1 MIVYFGLDG
10 RLKETV
16 SSYTLRDSGGNEHVS
31 FGRRKGSAG
40 ANEILA
46 IFEGGAPTKGA
57 LAITYRLPSGEFY
70 EPADLVVDNAFTG
83 YIEFDRTKDLKYLEY
98 EKKYEVV
105 EFDFPKGLFPNGGDG
120 LYLATIRNIQGETL
134 IRAYGLITFS
144 VEDSA
149 VKRDS
154 YITESQYDYL
164 VSLIESS
171 PLYVRK
177 AGDTM
182 TGPLNVPAGTTEMG
196 GATEKEITNKQYV
209 DEGLDRKFDKTGGT
223 IGGLVSVNGNM
234 TVSGDV
240 TSSGGSFASPQIV
253 WNSPDKIPNAKDV
266 TEYFVNKKRN
276 NFSAAKETVETL
288 VDFQTAPKSQ
298 QEPVAADDLA
308 TKGYV
313 DGSIA
318 SGGGYNVENGSGDGS
333 IQQKGSQAVGSHSAA
348 FGLGAYAGSEGEVA
362 VGRYNEKGD
371 AAFAVGAGSSDS
383 DRKNAI
389 HVARTG
395 AVTVGR
401 TDKGAGVNFF
411 ADNFFFEAS
420 GQAVFNVKQAT
431 FAGNVTAYSI
441 TATTFKS
448 VTAENLS
455 TKQYTIGLAKG
466 NAEAIQSY
474 IGLYA
479 EKYDGENYGALVW
492 DSTGTAYVGDASV
505 DENGV
510 VSDPNNQLQPILTR
524 TASAEMDATPFGVI
538 AWNPFIKAAYNTG
551 ILSQTLAST
560 QKANLWSGRQ
570 SFNDGFGLPTVGE
583 DNKEILWF
591 SKDLNNKLLMKA
603 NGQSVQFQD
612 AKGGVVAY
620 LSDLDD
626 KASKTEFENLVKV
639 TATDVGKDANGFA
652 VLCHDG
658 VEITGQRK
666 SVRLADVREN
676 GAVIGRDQTTSAP
689 QTNELITKA
698 YADKEYKFKY
708 YEDELSFWNDWNSK
722 EHTVGEEVAVAW
734 KGTSFQDLR
743 FAIGTISRISD
754 NKTKVYLIGY
764 GERGISTSSITYDHY
779 AYARPTLTFSYK
791 TISPKEV
798 SISGTVLMDSSSN
811 QYYGIFSPIAPSLVN
826 FGGVASGFRRV
837 DDSTNRYCVG
847 TFKAGAMYQG
857 NAQALTLIFDYDNKE
872 VYYPTGGEVYYDAS
886 GWQNAI
892 KGSDLKK
899 AIDSIAEA
907 GTSVTIRRW

>member
-16 SSYTLRDSGGNEHVS
+16 SSYTLRDSGGNEHAS

-70 EPADLVVDNAFTG
+70 EPADLVVDNAYTG
-83 YIEFDRTKDLKYLEY
+83 YIEFDRTQDLKYLEY

-105 EFDFPKGLFPNGGDG
+105 EFDFPKGLFPMGGDG
-120 LYLATIRNIQGETL
+120 LYLATIRNINGETL

-154 YITESQYDYL
+154 SITESQYDYL

-177 AGDTM
+177 AGDAM
-182 TGPLNVPAGTTEMG
+182 TGPLNVPSGTTEMG
-196 GATEKEITNKQYV
+196 GSTEKEIANKAYV
-209 DEGLDRKFDKTGGT
+209 DAGLDGKFDKTGGT
-223 IGGLVSVNGNM
+223 IGGLVSVEGSI
-234 TVSGDV
+234 TASGDV
-240 TSSGGSFASPQIV
+240 TSSGGSFSSPQIA

-276 NFSAAKETVETL
+276 SFSAAKETVETL

-298 QEPVAADDLA
+298 QEPIVSDDLA

-313 DGSIA
+313 DKAIGSA
-318 SGGGYNVENGSGDGS
+318 GGYNVENGSGDGS
-333 IQQKGSQAVGSHSAA
+333 IQQSGSQAVGSHSAA
-348 FGLGAYAGSEGEVA
+348 IGLGAYAGSEGEVA

-371 AAFAVGAGSSDS
+371 AVFAVGAGSSDT

-395 AVTVGR
+395 AVTIGR
-401 TDKGAGVNFF
+401 TDKGAGVSAF

-431 FAGNVTAYSI
+431 FAGNITASSVTA
-441 TATTFKS
+441 TAFKS

-466 NAEAIQSY
+466 NTEAIQSY

-510 VSDPNNQLQPILTR
+510 VSDPSKQLQPILTR
-524 TASAEMDATPFGVI
+524 EKSDSMDSTPFGVI
-538 AWNPFIKAAYNTG
+538 AWNPFTKTAYNSGVMAQNIPSKTG
-551 ILSQTLAST
+551 G
-560 QKANLWSGRQ
+560 NLWSGRQ
-570 SFNDGFGLPTVGE
+570 SFGEGGFGLNPVGE

-591 SKDLNNKLLMKA
+591 SKDMNNKLLMKA

-620 LSDLDD
+620 LSDLD
-626 KASKTEFENLVKV
+626 
-639 TATDVGKDANGFA
+639 GF
-652 VLCHDG
+652 
-658 VEITGQRK
+658 
-666 SVRLADVREN
+666 
-676 GAVIGRDQTTSAP
+676 
-689 QTNELITKA
+689 ITKA
-698 YADKEYKFKY
+698 YADK
-708 YEDELSFWNDWNSK
+708 S
-722 EHTVGEEVAVAW
+722 
-734 KGTSFQDLR
+734 
-743 FAIGTISRISD
+743 
-754 NKTKVYLIGY
+754 Y
-764 GERGISTSSITYDHY
+764 GRLDSANEW
-779 AYARPTLTFSYK
+779 
-791 TISPKEV
+791 
-798 SISGTVLMDSSSN
+798 SSSN
-811 QYYGIFSPIAPSLVN
+811 HFDGLTTLDNVVVVGGISSDYGEFIALANDFSNELGQNFKRVTGFVSPYQITDITAYEAFGFVN
-826 FGGVASGFRRV
+826 ENGLTDLTKASVLTYVSATGKPRWIDLSTGVPTAYDYQLPKKSG
-837 DDSTNRYCVG
+837 TI
-847 TFKAGAMYQG
+847 
-857 NAQALTLIFDYDNKE
+857 ALT
-872 VYYPTGGEVYYDAS
+872 
-886 GWQNAI
+886 
-892 KGSDLKK
+892 SDL
-899 AIDSIAEA
+899 SEA

>member
-70 EPADLVVDNAFTG
+70 EPADLVVDNAYTG
-83 YIEFDRTKDLKYLEY
+83 YIEFDRTQDLKHLEY

-105 EFDFPKGLFPNGGDG
+105 EFDFPNGLFPKGGDG
-120 LYLATIRNIQGETL
+120 LYLATVRNIQGETL

-149 VKRDS
+149 VQRDS
-154 YITESQYDYL
+154 SITESQYDYL

-196 GATEKEITNKQYV
+196 GATEKEIVNKKYV
-209 DEGLDRKFDKTGGT
+209 DEGLDRKFDKMGGT
-223 IGGLVSVNGNM
+223 IGGLVSVQGDV
-234 TVSGDV
+234 TASGDV
-240 TSSGGSFASPQIV
+240 KSTGGSFSSPQIA

-298 QEPVAADDLA
+298 QEPTAGDDLA

-313 DGSIA
+313 DKVAA
-318 SGGGYNVENGSGDGS
+318 SAGGYNLENGTGEDS

-348 FGLGAYAGSEGEVA
+348 LGLGAYAGSEGEVA

-371 AAFAVGAGSSDS
+371 AAYVVGAGTSDS

-401 TDKGAGVNFF
+401 TDKGAGVNLF

-431 FAGNVTAYSI
+431 FAGNISASSI

-466 NAEAIQSY
+466 NTEAIQSY

-510 VSDPNNQLQPILTR
+510 VTDPNKQLQPILTR
-524 TASAEMDATPFGVI
+524 DSDASMSSSAFGLIYWNAIMKRAENSGIQISSVPDKLGEN
-538 AWNPFIKAAYNTG
+538 WWTG
-551 ILSQTLAST
+551 WQTF
-560 QKANLWSGRQ
+560 SG
-570 SFNDGFGLPTVGE
+570 GFGLGPKSDESPV
-583 DNKEILWF
+583 LWF
-591 SKDLNNKLLMKA
+591 NKDANGKALVKA
-603 NGQSVQFQD
+603 NGQTVQFQD

-626 KASKTEFENLVKV
+626 KASKSEFENLVKV

-658 VEITGQRK
+658 VEITGQKK
-666 SVRLADVREN
+666 SVKLADVREN
-676 GAVIGRDQTTSAP
+676 GAIIGRDQATSAP

-698 YADKEYKFKY
+698 YGDKEYKTVATI
-708 YEDELSFWNDWNSK
+708 ELTDAQ
-722 EHTVGEEVAVAW
+722 VASVQQGKIAFTQEQFDTIKADGVTSAILMY
-734 KGTSFQDLR
+734 KGTLLYRLFVSKTTFNNKLWYTI
-743 FAIGTISRISD
+743 FAIGTQAGDSS
-754 NKTKVYLIGY
+754 Y
-764 GERGISTSSITYDHY
+764 SSIMLFGNDDLTKETEAFVSPLCSRYVTHLNVEDGQ
-779 AYARPTLTFSYK
+779 LTFTDNGDLGTSLFFDNINGKSVMNDNSYYQK
-791 TISPKEV
+791 SYYAPETINSTDTPKYLK
-798 SISGTVLMDSSSN
+798 S
-811 QYYGIFSPIAPSLVN
+811 
-826 FGGVASGFRRV
+826 ASGAMEWV
-837 DDSTNRYCVG
+837 ELSTPTI
-847 TFKAGAMYQG
+847 TFE
-857 NAQALTLIFDYDNKE
+857 D
-872 VYYPTGGEVYYDAS
+872 
-886 GWQNAI
+886 
-892 KGSDLKK
+892 
-899 AIDSIAEA
+899 
-907 GTSVTIRRW
+907 

>member
-10 RLKETV
+10 RLRETV
-16 SSYTLRDSGGNEHVS
+16 SSYTLRDSVGNEHVS

-70 EPADLVVDNAFTG
+70 EPADLVVDNAYTG
-83 YIEFDRTKDLKYLEY
+83 YIEFDRTQDLKYLEY

-105 EFDFPKGLFPNGGDG
+105 EFDFPKGLFPMGGDG
-120 LYLATIRNIQGETL
+120 LYLATIRNIEVGSV

-154 YITESQYDYL
+154 SITESQYDYL

-177 AGDTM
+177 AGDAM
-182 TGPLNVPAGTTEMG
+182 TGPLGIPAGTTEMG
-196 GATEKEITNKQYV
+196 GSTEKEIANKQYV
-209 DEGLDRKFDKTGGT
+209 DAGLDRKFDKTGGT
-223 IGGLVSVNGNM
+223 IGGLVSVQGNLSA
-234 TVSGDV
+234 SGDV
-240 TSSGGSFASPQIV
+240 NAGGSFSSPQIA
-253 WNSPDKIPNAKDV
+253 WNIPEKIPNAKDV
-266 TEYFVNKKRN
+266 TEYFINKKRN

-298 QEPVAADDLA
+298 QEPTVDDDLA

-313 DGSIA
+313 DKAIGSA
-318 SGGGYNVENGSGDGS
+318 GGYNLENGDGENS
-333 IQQKGSQAVGSHSAA
+333 IQQNGSQAVGSHSAA
-348 FGLGAYAGSEGEVA
+348 LGLGAYAGSEGEVA

-371 AAFAVGAGSSDS
+371 AAFAVGAGSSDA

-395 AVTVGR
+395 AVTIGR

-411 ADNFFFEAS
+411 ADSFFFEAS

-431 FAGNVTAYSI
+431 FAGNITASSI

-510 VSDPNNQLQPILTR
+510 VSDPNKQLQPILTR
-524 TASAEMDATPFGVI
+524 EKSDSMDATPFGLI
-538 AWNPFIKAAYNTG
+538 AWNPFTKTAYNSG
-551 ILSQTLAST
+551 KMAQTIPST
-560 QKANLWSGRQ
+560 QGGNSWSGRQ
-570 SFNDGFGLPTVGE
+570 SFGEGGFGLNPVGE

-591 SKDLNNKLLMKA
+591 SKDMNNKLLMKA

-612 AKGGVVAY
+612 AKGGIVAY
-620 LSDLDD
+620 LSDLD
-626 KASKTEFENLVKV
+626 
-639 TATDVGKDANGFA
+639 GF
-652 VLCHDG
+652 
-658 VEITGQRK
+658 
-666 SVRLADVREN
+666 
-676 GAVIGRDQTTSAP
+676 
-689 QTNELITKA
+689 ITKA
-698 YADKEYKFKY
+698 YADREYGRLDEANTWTRANAFDFETTFNDEVLTKSGISNLNRTDFIYTGEDTSQFGFNFKRVTGFVSTY
-708 YEDELSFWNDWNSK
+708 SIGPIDDPQSTPAFEGVIVASTEASLDSVPVLTHFSATGKVRWFDYINSAQYDYQLPNK
-722 EHTVGEEVAVAW
+722 
-734 KGTSFQDLR
+734 S
-743 FAIGTISRISD
+743 GTI
-754 NKTKVYLIGY
+754 
-764 GERGISTSSITYDHY
+764 
-779 AYARPTLTFSYK
+779 
-791 TISPKEV
+791 
-798 SISGTVLMDSSSN
+798 
-811 QYYGIFSPIAPSLVN
+811 
-826 FGGVASGFRRV
+826 
-837 DDSTNRYCVG
+837 
-847 TFKAGAMYQG
+847 
-857 NAQALTLIFDYDNKE
+857 ALT
-872 VYYPTGGEVYYDAS
+872 
-886 GWQNAI
+886 
-892 KGSDLKK
+892 SDL
-899 AIDSIAEA
+899 SEA

>member
-10 RLKETV
+10 RLRETV

-70 EPADLVVDNAFTG
+70 EPADLVVDNAYTG
-83 YIEFDRTKDLKYLEY
+83 YIELDRTQDIKYLEY

-105 EFDFPKGLFPNGGDG
+105 EFDFPKGLFPRGGDG
-120 LYLATIRNIQGETL
+120 LYLATIRNIEGDSV

-154 YITESQYDYL
+154 SITESQYDYL

-196 GATEKEITNKQYV
+196 GSTEKEITNKAYV
-209 DEGLDRKFDKTGGT
+209 DAGLDRKFDKAGGT
-223 IGGLVSVNGNM
+223 IGGLVSVQGNV

-240 TSSGGSFASPQIV
+240 TSSGGSFSSPQIA
-253 WNSPDKIPNAKDV
+253 WNSPNKIPNAKDA
-266 TEYFVNKKRN
+266 TEYFINKKRN

-298 QEPVAADDLA
+298 QEPTVSDDLA

-313 DGSIA
+313 DKFIGSA
-318 SGGGYNVENGSGDGS
+318 GGYNLENGSGEDS

-348 FGLGAYAGSEGEVA
+348 LGLGAYAGGDGEVA
-362 VGRYNEKGD
+362 VGRYNEKGE
-371 AAFAVGAGSSDS
+371 AAFAVGAGSSDA

-395 AVTVGR
+395 AVTIGR
-401 TDKGAGVNFF
+401 TDKGAGVSAF
-411 ADNFFFEAS
+411 ANNFFFEAS

-431 FAGNVTAYSI
+431 FAGNITASSV

-466 NAEAIQSY
+466 NTEAIQSY

-510 VSDPNNQLQPILTR
+510 VSDPNKQLQPILTR
-524 TASAEMDATPFGVI
+524 EKSDSMDSTPFGLI
-538 AWNPFIKAAYNTG
+538 AWNPFTKTAYNSGKMAQTIPSTTG
-551 ILSQTLAST
+551 G
-560 QKANLWSGRQ
+560 NLWSGRQ
-570 SFNDGFGLPTVGE
+570 SFGEGGFGLTPVGE

-612 AKGGVVAY
+612 AKGGIVAY
-620 LSDLDD
+620 LSDLD
-626 KASKTEFENLVKV
+626 
-639 TATDVGKDANGFA
+639 GF
-652 VLCHDG
+652 
-658 VEITGQRK
+658 
-666 SVRLADVREN
+666 
-676 GAVIGRDQTTSAP
+676 
-689 QTNELITKA
+689 ITKA
-698 YADKEYKFKY
+698 YADKS
-708 YEDELSFWNDWNSK
+708 YEGK
-722 EHTVGEEVAVAW
+722 IEVINATTSNGDGPIVA
-734 KGTSFQDLR
+734 
-743 FAIGTISRISD
+743 
-754 NKTKVYLIGY
+754 
-764 GERGISTSSITYDHY
+764 
-779 AYARPTLTFSYK
+779 TLEK
-791 TISPKEV
+791 KP
-798 SISGTVLMDSSSN
+798 SGTNYILKTNGSVPVSVLMTRFSSDS
-811 QYYGIFSPIAPSLVN
+811 
-826 FGGVASGFRRV
+826 
-837 DDSTNRYCVG
+837 
-847 TFKAGAMYQG
+847 
-857 NAQALTLIFDYDNKE
+857 
-872 VYYPTGGEVYYDAS
+872 
-886 GWQNAI
+886 
-892 KGSDLKK
+892 GSDDMYLGSVSDG
-899 AIDSIAEA
+899 DSVFTFHTQ
-907 GTSVTIRRW
+907 GTTGFGFIGNVAFAYNAVTKPNGKFLSVVDGTPTWSDIPESGSSVTIRRW

>member
-16 SSYTLRDSGGNEHVS
+16 SSYTLRDSGGNEHTS

-46 IFEGGAPTKGA
+46 IFDGGAPTKGA

-70 EPADLVVDNAFTG
+70 EPADLVPSNAYTG
-83 YIEFDRTKDLKYLEY
+83 YIEFDRTQDLKYLEY

-105 EFDFPKGLFPNGGDG
+105 EFDFPGGLFPMGGDG

-154 YITESQYDYL
+154 TITESQYDYL

-182 TGPLNVPAGTTEMG
+182 TGPLGIPAGTTEMG
-196 GATEKEITNKQYV
+196 GSTEKEITNKAYV
-209 DEGLDRKFDKTGGT
+209 DAGLDRKFDKTGGN
-223 IGGLVSVNGNM
+223 IDGLVSVHGNI
-234 TVSGDV
+234 TSSGDV
-240 TSSGGSFASPQIV
+240 NAGGSFSSPQIV
-253 WNSPDKIPNAKDV
+253 WNSPDKIPNAKDA
-266 TEYFVNKKRN
+266 TEYFINKKRN
-276 NFSAAKETVETL
+276 SFSAAKETVETL

-298 QEPVAADDLA
+298 QEPTVDDDLA

-313 DGSIA
+313 DKAIGSA
-318 SGGGYNVENGSGDGS
+318 GGYNIENGTGDKS
-333 IQQKGSQAVGSHSAA
+333 IQQSGSQAVGGHSAA
-348 FGLGAYAGSEGEVA
+348 LGLGAYAGSDGEVA

-371 AAFAVGAGSSDS
+371 AAFAVGAGSSDT

-395 AVTVGR
+395 AVTIGR
-401 TDKGAGVNFF
+401 TDKGAGVSAF

-431 FAGNVTAYSI
+431 FAGNITASSI

-510 VSDPNNQLQPILTR
+510 VSDPNKQLQPILTR

-551 ILSQTLAST
+551 IVAQTIPST
-560 QKANLWSGRQ
+560 MGGNLWSGRQ
-570 SFNDGFGLPTVGE
+570 TFNDGFGLTPVGE
-583 DNKEILWF
+583 DDKEILWF
-591 SKDLNNKLLMKA
+591 SKDTNSKLLMKA

-620 LSDLDD
+620 LSDLD
-626 KASKTEFENLVKV
+626 
-639 TATDVGKDANGFA
+639 GF
-652 VLCHDG
+652 
-658 VEITGQRK
+658 
-666 SVRLADVREN
+666 
-676 GAVIGRDQTTSAP
+676 
-689 QTNELITKA
+689 ITKA
-698 YADKEYKFKY
+698 YADKEYGKLASGLTNEWASKNTFK
-708 YEDELSFWNDWNSK
+708 
-722 EHTVGEEVAVAW
+722 EEVTLTKEISEGQITPAKINFKTSSYNSDTPSYIGGDGLSIEIGV
-734 KGTSFQDLR
+734 KGNSSQTSFDVYAFYHGGSIKWTDEESNQRLYNLPNKS
-743 FAIGTISRISD
+743 GTI
-754 NKTKVYLIGY
+754 
-764 GERGISTSSITYDHY
+764 
-779 AYARPTLTFSYK
+779 
-791 TISPKEV
+791 
-798 SISGTVLMDSSSN
+798 
-811 QYYGIFSPIAPSLVN
+811 
-826 FGGVASGFRRV
+826 
-837 DDSTNRYCVG
+837 
-847 TFKAGAMYQG
+847 
-857 NAQALTLIFDYDNKE
+857 ALT
-872 VYYPTGGEVYYDAS
+872 
-886 GWQNAI
+886 
-892 KGSDLKK
+892 SDL
-899 AIDSIAEA
+899 SEA

>member
-31 FGRRKGSAG
+31 FGRRKGSSG

-70 EPADLVVDNAFTG
+70 EPADLVVDSAYTG
-83 YIEFDRTKDLKYLEY
+83 YIEFDRTQDLKYLEY

-105 EFDFPKGLFPNGGDG
+105 EFDFPKGLFPRGGDG
-120 LYLATIRNIQGETL
+120 LYLATIRNIEGESV

-177 AGDTM
+177 AGDAM
-182 TGPLNVPAGTTEMG
+182 TGPLVISAGTTEMG
-196 GATEKEITNKQYV
+196 GSTEKEITNKAYV
-209 DEGLDRKFDKTGGT
+209 DAGLDGKFDKTGGT
-223 IGGLVSVNGNM
+223 IGGLVSVQGN
-234 TVSGDV
+234 VSASGDV
-240 TSSGGSFASPQIV
+240 NAGGSFSSPQIA
-253 WNSPDKIPNAKDV
+253 WNSPDKIPNAKDA
-266 TEYFVNKKRN
+266 TEYFINKKRN
-276 NFSAAKETVETL
+276 SFSAAKETVETL

-298 QEPVAADDLA
+298 QEPTVDDDLA

-313 DGSIA
+313 DKAIGSA
-318 SGGGYNVENGSGDGS
+318 GGYNVENGSGDGS
-333 IQQKGSQAVGSHSAA
+333 IQQSGSQAVGGHSAA
-348 FGLGAYAGSEGEVA
+348 LGLGAYAGSDGEVA

-371 AAFAVGAGSSDS
+371 AVFAVGAGSSDA

-395 AVTVGR
+395 AVTIGR
-401 TDKGAGVNFF
+401 TDKGAGVSAF

-431 FAGNVTAYSI
+431 FAGNVTASSI

-510 VSDPNNQLQPILTR
+510 VSDPNKQLQPILTR

-551 ILSQTLAST
+551 IVAQTIPST
-560 QKANLWSGRQ
+560 QGGNLWSGRQ
-570 SFNDGFGLPTVGE
+570 TFNDGFGLTPVGE

-591 SKDLNNKLLMKA
+591 SKDTNSKLLMKA

-612 AKGGVVAY
+612 AKGGIVAY
-620 LSDLDD
+620 LSDLD
-626 KASKTEFENLVKV
+626 
-639 TATDVGKDANGFA
+639 GF
-652 VLCHDG
+652 
-658 VEITGQRK
+658 
-666 SVRLADVREN
+666 
-676 GAVIGRDQTTSAP
+676 
-689 QTNELITKA
+689 ITKA
-698 YADKEYKFKY
+698 YADKSYVQIDK
-708 YEDELSFWNDWNSK
+708 
-722 EHTVGEEVAVAW
+722 
-734 KGTSFQDLR
+734 
-743 FAIGTISRISD
+743 D
-754 NKTKVYLIGY
+754 NKFTY
-764 GERGISTSSITYDHY
+764 GGIEFTG
-779 AYARPTLTFSYK
+779 AQLK
-791 TISPKEV
+791 TEHI
-798 SISGTVLMDSSSN
+798 
-811 QYYGIFSPIAPSLVN
+811 
-826 FGGVASGFRRV
+826 FGGVTGGTGLVTIYPDGNIDHASFSFVTSEAENAFSMGLDGMTINATGDFFVGEDFSALNPAWKSVTGLLSPWQFGDLTKGYEAIGFVNAKDFNGRANAPSPSRLTFFSPLGKV
-837 DDSTNRYCVG
+837 SWFDMAGSAQYDYQLPKKSG
-847 TFKAGAMYQG
+847 TI
-857 NAQALTLIFDYDNKE
+857 ALT
-872 VYYPTGGEVYYDAS
+872 
-886 GWQNAI
+886 
-892 KGSDLKK
+892 SDL
-899 AIDSIAEA
+899 SEA

>member
-16 SSYTLRDSGGNEHVS
+16 SSYTLRDSGGNEHTS

-70 EPADLVVDNAFTG
+70 EPADLVPSNAYTG
-83 YIEFDRTKDLKYLEY
+83 YIEFDRTQDLKYLEY

-105 EFDFPKGLFPNGGDG
+105 EFDFPGGLFPMGGDG

-154 YITESQYDYL
+154 TITESQYDYL

-182 TGPLNVPAGTTEMG
+182 TGPLGIPAGTTEMG
-196 GATEKEITNKQYV
+196 GSTEKEITNKAYV
-209 DEGLDRKFDKTGGT
+209 DAGLDRKFDKTGGN
-223 IGGLVSVNGNM
+223 IDGLVSVHGNI
-234 TVSGDV
+234 TSSGDV
-240 TSSGGSFASPQIV
+240 NAGGSFSSPQIV
-253 WNSPDKIPNAKDV
+253 WNSPDKIPNAKDA
-266 TEYFVNKKRN
+266 TEYFINKKRN
-276 NFSAAKETVETL
+276 SFSAAKETVETL

-298 QEPVAADDLA
+298 QEPTVDDDLA

-313 DGSIA
+313 DKAIGSA
-318 SGGGYNVENGSGDGS
+318 GGYNIENGTGDKS
-333 IQQKGSQAVGSHSAA
+333 IQQSGSQAVGGHSAA
-348 FGLGAYAGSEGEVA
+348 LGLGAYAGSDGEVA

-371 AAFAVGAGSSDS
+371 AAFAVGAGSSDT

-395 AVTVGR
+395 AVTIGR
-401 TDKGAGVNFF
+401 TDKGAGVSAF

-431 FAGNVTAYSI
+431 FAGNITASSI

-510 VSDPNNQLQPILTR
+510 VSDPNKQLQPILTR

-551 ILSQTLAST
+551 IVAKTIPST
-560 QKANLWSGRQ
+560 MGGNLWSGRQ
-570 SFNDGFGLPTVGE
+570 TFNDGFGLTPVGE
-583 DNKEILWF
+583 DDKEILWF
-591 SKDLNNKLLMKA
+591 SKDTNSKLLMKA

-620 LSDLDD
+620 LSDLD
-626 KASKTEFENLVKV
+626 
-639 TATDVGKDANGFA
+639 GF
-652 VLCHDG
+652 
-658 VEITGQRK
+658 
-666 SVRLADVREN
+666 
-676 GAVIGRDQTTSAP
+676 
-689 QTNELITKA
+689 ITKA
-698 YADKEYKFKY
+698 YADKEYGKLASGLTNEWASKNTFK
-708 YEDELSFWNDWNSK
+708 
-722 EHTVGEEVAVAW
+722 EEVTLTKEISEGQITPAKINFKTSSYNSDTPSYIGGDGLSIEIGV
-734 KGTSFQDLR
+734 KGNSSQTSFDVYTFYHGGSIKWTDENSNQRLYSLPNKS
-743 FAIGTISRISD
+743 GTI
-754 NKTKVYLIGY
+754 
-764 GERGISTSSITYDHY
+764 
-779 AYARPTLTFSYK
+779 
-791 TISPKEV
+791 
-798 SISGTVLMDSSSN
+798 
-811 QYYGIFSPIAPSLVN
+811 
-826 FGGVASGFRRV
+826 
-837 DDSTNRYCVG
+837 
-847 TFKAGAMYQG
+847 
-857 NAQALTLIFDYDNKE
+857 ALT
-872 VYYPTGGEVYYDAS
+872 
-886 GWQNAI
+886 
-892 KGSDLKK
+892 SDL
-899 AIDSIAEA
+899 SEA

>member
-10 RLKETV
+10 RLRETV
-16 SSYTLRDSGGNEHVS
+16 SSYTLRDSVGNEHVS

-70 EPADLVVDNAFTG
+70 EPADLVVDNAYTG
-83 YIEFDRTKDLKYLEY
+83 YIEFDRTQDLKYLEY

-105 EFDFPKGLFPNGGDG
+105 EFDFPKGLFPMGGDG
-120 LYLATIRNIQGETL
+120 LYLATIRNIEVGSV

-154 YITESQYDYL
+154 SITESQYDYL

-177 AGDTM
+177 AGDAM
-182 TGPLNVPAGTTEMG
+182 TGPLGIPAGTTEMG
-196 GATEKEITNKQYV
+196 GSTEKEIANKQYV
-209 DEGLDRKFDKTGGT
+209 DAGLDRKFDKTGGT
-223 IGGLVSVNGNM
+223 IGGLVSVQGNLSA
-234 TVSGDV
+234 SGDV
-240 TSSGGSFASPQIV
+240 NAGGSFSSPQIA
-253 WNSPDKIPNAKDV
+253 WNIPEKIPNAKDV
-266 TEYFVNKKRN
+266 TEYFINKKRN

-298 QEPVAADDLA
+298 QEPTVDDDLA

-313 DGSIA
+313 DKAIGSA
-318 SGGGYNVENGSGDGS
+318 GGYNLENGDGENS
-333 IQQKGSQAVGSHSAA
+333 IQQNGSQAVGSHSAA
-348 FGLGAYAGSEGEVA
+348 LGLGAYAGSEGEVA

-371 AAFAVGAGSSDS
+371 AAFAVGAGSSDA

-395 AVTVGR
+395 AVTIGR

-411 ADNFFFEAS
+411 ADSFFFEAS

-431 FAGNVTAYSI
+431 FAGNITASSI

-510 VSDPNNQLQPILTR
+510 VSDPNKQLQPILTR
-524 TASAEMDATPFGVI
+524 DSDANMSASAFGLI
-538 AWNPFIKAAYNTG
+538 YWNAITKRAENSGIQIQGVPDKLGENWWTG
-551 ILSQTLAST
+551 WQTF
-560 QKANLWSGRQ
+560 SG
-570 SFNDGFGLPTVGE
+570 GFGLGPKSDESPV
-583 DNKEILWF
+583 LWF
-591 SKDLNNKLLMKA
+591 NKDANGKALVKA

-620 LSDLDD
+620 LSDLD
-626 KASKTEFENLVKV
+626 
-639 TATDVGKDANGFA
+639 GF
-652 VLCHDG
+652 
-658 VEITGQRK
+658 
-666 SVRLADVREN
+666 
-676 GAVIGRDQTTSAP
+676 
-689 QTNELITKA
+689 ITKV
-698 YADKEYKFKY
+698 YADKEYGK
-708 YEDELSFWNDWNSK
+708 L
-722 EHTVGEEVAVAW
+722 
-734 KGTSFQDLR
+734 
-743 FAIGTISRISD
+743 
-754 NKTKVYLIGY
+754 
-764 GERGISTSSITYDHY
+764 
-779 AYARPTLTFSYK
+779 
-791 TISPKEV
+791 
-798 SISGTVLMDSSSN
+798 
-811 QYYGIFSPIAPSLVN
+811 
-826 FGGVASGFRRV
+826 ASGF
-837 DDSTNRYCVG
+837 TNEWASKN
-847 TFKAGAMYQG
+847 TFKEEVMLTKEIPAGTEIKPAKINFKTSSYNSDPPSYIGGDGLTVEIGVKG
-857 NAQALTLIFDYDNKE
+857 NSSQASFDVYKFYHGGSIKWTDENSNQRLYILPNKSGTIALT
-872 VYYPTGGEVYYDAS
+872 
-886 GWQNAI
+886 
-892 KGSDLKK
+892 SDL
-899 AIDSIAEA
+899 SEA

>member
-16 SSYTLRDSGGNEHVS
+16 SSYTLRDSGGNEHAS

-46 IFEGGAPTKGA
+46 IFDGGAPTKGS

-70 EPADLVVDNAFTG
+70 EPADLVVDNAYTG
-83 YIEFDRTKDLKYLEY
+83 YIEFDRTQDLKYLEY

-105 EFDFPKGLFPNGGDG
+105 EFDFPKGLFPKGGDG
-120 LYLATIRNIQGETL
+120 LYLATIRNIEGNSV

-154 YITESQYDYL
+154 SITESQYDYL

-177 AGDTM
+177 AGDAM
-182 TGPLNVPAGTTEMG
+182 TGPLGIPAGTTDMG
-196 GATEKEITNKQYV
+196 GSTEKEIANKKYV
-209 DEGLDRKFDKTGGT
+209 DAGLDRKFDKTGGT
-223 IGGLVSVNGNM
+223 IGGLVSVEGSI
-234 TVSGDV
+234 TSSGDV
-240 TSSGGSFASPQIV
+240 TSSGGSFSSPQIA

-276 NFSAAKETVETL
+276 SFSAAKETVETL

-298 QEPVAADDLA
+298 QEPIVSDDLA

-313 DGSIA
+313 DKAIGSA
-318 SGGGYNVENGSGDGS
+318 GGYNVENGSGDGS
-333 IQQKGSQAVGSHSAA
+333 IQQSGSQAVGGHSAA
-348 FGLGAYAGSEGEVA
+348 IGLGAYAGSEGEVA

-371 AAFAVGAGSSDS
+371 AAFAVGAGSSDT

-395 AVTVGR
+395 AVTIGR
-401 TDKGAGVNFF
+401 TDKGAGVSAF

-420 GQAVFNVKQAT
+420 GQAVFNVNQAT
-431 FAGNVTAYSI
+431 FAGNITASSVTA
-441 TATTFKS
+441 TAFKS

-466 NAEAIQSY
+466 NTEAIQSY

-510 VSDPNNQLQPILTR
+510 VSDPNKQLQPILTR
-524 TASAEMDATPFGVI
+524 EKSDSMDSTPFGLI
-538 AWNPFIKAAYNTG
+538 AWNPFTKTAYNSG
-551 ILSQTLAST
+551 KMAQTIPST
-560 QKANLWSGRQ
+560 QGGNSWSGRQ
-570 SFNDGFGLPTVGE
+570 SFGEGGFGLNPVGE

-591 SKDLNNKLLMKA
+591 SKDMNNKLLMKA

-620 LSDLDD
+620 LSDLD
-626 KASKTEFENLVKV
+626 
-639 TATDVGKDANGFA
+639 GF
-652 VLCHDG
+652 
-658 VEITGQRK
+658 
-666 SVRLADVREN
+666 
-676 GAVIGRDQTTSAP
+676 
-689 QTNELITKA
+689 ITKA
-698 YADKEYKFKY
+698 YADKEYVQLNKSSVFSEYGSGIEFQPGTKLKTENIY
-708 YEDELSFWNDWNSK
+708 GGVGYGDGFVTIFPDGDDSKGISFISAGTQIGSIGTTAFTGVYFGSDIYGGGDLSALNPAWKSIYGMVSAFQGQWNLMQGGFEALGFTNSK
-722 EHTVGEEVAVAW
+722 SAEERE
-734 KGTSFQDLR
+734 T
-743 FAIGTISRISD
+743 TPNPSR
-754 NKTKVYLIGY
+754 
-764 GERGISTSSITYDHY
+764 
-779 AYARPTLTFSYK
+779 LTF
-791 TISPKEV
+791 
-798 SISGTVLMDSSSN
+798 
-811 QYYGIFSPIAPSLVN
+811 FSPIGTVSYYDLAGNSQYDYQLPKK
-826 FGGVASGFRRV
+826 SG
-837 DDSTNRYCVG
+837 TI
-847 TFKAGAMYQG
+847 
-857 NAQALTLIFDYDNKE
+857 ALT
-872 VYYPTGGEVYYDAS
+872 
-886 GWQNAI
+886 
-892 KGSDLKK
+892 SDL
-899 AIDSIAEA
+899 SEA

>member
-16 SSYTLRDSGGNEHVS
+16 SSYTLRDSGGNEHTS

-70 EPADLVVDNAFTG
+70 EPADLVPSNAYTG
-83 YIEFDRTKDLKYLEY
+83 YIEFDRTQDLKYLEY

-105 EFDFPKGLFPNGGDG
+105 EFDFPGGLFPMGGDG

-154 YITESQYDYL
+154 TITESQYDYL

-182 TGPLNVPAGTTEMG
+182 TGPLGIPAGTTEMG
-196 GATEKEITNKQYV
+196 GSTEKEITNKAYV
-209 DEGLDRKFDKTGGT
+209 DAGLDRKFDKTGGN
-223 IGGLVSVNGNM
+223 IDGLVSVHGNI
-234 TVSGDV
+234 TSSGDV
-240 TSSGGSFASPQIV
+240 NAGGSFSSPQIV
-253 WNSPDKIPNAKDV
+253 WNSPDKIPNAKDA
-266 TEYFVNKKRN
+266 TEYFINKKRN
-276 NFSAAKETVETL
+276 SFSAAKETVETL

-298 QEPVAADDLA
+298 QEPTVDDDLA

-313 DGSIA
+313 DKAIGSA
-318 SGGGYNVENGSGDGS
+318 GGYNIENGTGDKS
-333 IQQKGSQAVGSHSAA
+333 IQQSGSQAVGGHSAA
-348 FGLGAYAGSEGEVA
+348 LGLGAYAGSDGEVA

-371 AAFAVGAGSSDS
+371 AAFAVGAGSSDT

-395 AVTVGR
+395 AVTIGR
-401 TDKGAGVNFF
+401 TDKGAGVSAF

-431 FAGNVTAYSI
+431 FAGNITASSI

-510 VSDPNNQLQPILTR
+510 VSDPNKQLQPILTR

-551 ILSQTLAST
+551 IVAKTIPST
-560 QKANLWSGRQ
+560 MGGNLWSGRQ
-570 SFNDGFGLPTVGE
+570 TFNDGFGLTPVGE
-583 DNKEILWF
+583 DDKEILWF
-591 SKDLNNKLLMKA
+591 SKDTNSKLLMKA

-620 LSDLDD
+620 LSDLD
-626 KASKTEFENLVKV
+626 
-639 TATDVGKDANGFA
+639 GF
-652 VLCHDG
+652 
-658 VEITGQRK
+658 
-666 SVRLADVREN
+666 
-676 GAVIGRDQTTSAP
+676 
-689 QTNELITKA
+689 ITKA
-698 YADKEYKFKY
+698 YADKEYGKLASGLTNEWASKNTFK
-708 YEDELSFWNDWNSK
+708 
-722 EHTVGEEVAVAW
+722 EEVTLTKEISEGQITPAKINFKTSSYNSDTPSYIGGDGLSIEIGV
-734 KGTSFQDLR
+734 KGNSSQTSFDVYAFYHGGSIKWTDEESNQRLYNLPNKS
-743 FAIGTISRISD
+743 GTI
-754 NKTKVYLIGY
+754 
-764 GERGISTSSITYDHY
+764 
-779 AYARPTLTFSYK
+779 
-791 TISPKEV
+791 
-798 SISGTVLMDSSSN
+798 
-811 QYYGIFSPIAPSLVN
+811 
-826 FGGVASGFRRV
+826 
-837 DDSTNRYCVG
+837 
-847 TFKAGAMYQG
+847 
-857 NAQALTLIFDYDNKE
+857 ALT
-872 VYYPTGGEVYYDAS
+872 
-886 GWQNAI
+886 
-892 KGSDLKK
+892 SDL
-899 AIDSIAEA
+899 SEA

>member
-16 SSYTLRDSGGNEHVS
+16 SSYTLRDSGGNEHAS
-31 FGRRKGSAG
+31 FGRRKGSSG

-70 EPADLVVDNAFTG
+70 EPADLVVDNAYTG
-83 YIEFDRTKDLKYLEY
+83 YIEFDRTQDLKYLEY

-105 EFDFPKGLFPNGGDG
+105 EFDFPKGLFPRGGDG
-120 LYLATIRNIQGETL
+120 LYLATIRNIEGDSV

-154 YITESQYDYL
+154 SITESQYDYL

-177 AGDTM
+177 AGDAM

-196 GATEKEITNKQYV
+196 GATDKEITNKAYV
-209 DEGLDRKFDKTGGT
+209 DAGLDRKFDKTGGT
-223 IGGLVSVNGNM
+223 IGGLVSVDGNLSA
-234 TVSGDV
+234 SGDV
-240 TSSGGSFASPQIV
+240 NAGGSFSSPQIA
-253 WNSPDKIPNAKDV
+253 WNIPEKIPNAKDV

-298 QEPVAADDLA
+298 QEPTVDDDLA

-313 DGSIA
+313 DKAIGSA
-318 SGGGYNVENGSGDGS
+318 GGYNLENGEGENS
-333 IQQKGSQAVGSHSAA
+333 IQQNGSQAVGSHSAA
-348 FGLGAYAGSEGEVA
+348 LGLGAYAGSEGEVA

-371 AAFAVGAGSSDS
+371 AAFAVGAGSSDT

-395 AVTVGR
+395 AVTIGR
-401 TDKGAGVNFF
+401 TDKGAGVSAF
-411 ADNFFFEAS
+411 ADSFFFEAS

-431 FAGNVTAYSI
+431 FAGNVTASSI

-466 NAEAIQSY
+466 NTEAIQSY

-510 VSDPNNQLQPILTR
+510 VSDPSKQLQPILTR
-524 TASAEMDATPFGVI
+524 EKSDSMDSTPFGLI
-538 AWNPFIKAAYNTG
+538 AWNPFTKTAYNSG
-551 ILSQTLAST
+551 KMAQTIPST
-560 QKANLWSGRQ
+560 QGGNSWSGRQ
-570 SFNDGFGLPTVGE
+570 SFGEGGFGLNPVGE

-612 AKGGVVAY
+612 GNGGIVAY
-620 LSDLDD
+620 LSDLD
-626 KASKTEFENLVKV
+626 
-639 TATDVGKDANGFA
+639 GF
-652 VLCHDG
+652 
-658 VEITGQRK
+658 
-666 SVRLADVREN
+666 
-676 GAVIGRDQTTSAP
+676 
-689 QTNELITKA
+689 ITKA
-698 YADKEYKFKY
+698 YADKEYGKLASGLTNEWASQNVFK
-708 YEDELSFWNDWNSK
+708 
-722 EHTVGEEVAVAW
+722 EEVTLTKEIPAGAEIAPAKIDFKTSSYNSDTPSYVGGDGLSIEIGV
-734 KGTSFQDLR
+734 KGNSSQASFDVYSFYSGGSIKWTDKNSNQWLYSLPNKS
-743 FAIGTISRISD
+743 GTI
-754 NKTKVYLIGY
+754 
-764 GERGISTSSITYDHY
+764 
-779 AYARPTLTFSYK
+779 
-791 TISPKEV
+791 
-798 SISGTVLMDSSSN
+798 
-811 QYYGIFSPIAPSLVN
+811 
-826 FGGVASGFRRV
+826 
-837 DDSTNRYCVG
+837 
-847 TFKAGAMYQG
+847 
-857 NAQALTLIFDYDNKE
+857 ALT
-872 VYYPTGGEVYYDAS
+872 
-886 GWQNAI
+886 
-892 KGSDLKK
+892 SDL
-899 AIDSIAEA
+899 SEA

>member
-16 SSYTLRDSGGNEHVS
+16 SSYTLRDSGGNEHTS

-70 EPADLVVDNAFTG
+70 EPADLVPSNAYTG
-83 YIEFDRTKDLKYLEY
+83 YIEFDRTQDLKYLEY

-105 EFDFPKGLFPNGGDG
+105 EFDFPGGLFPMGGDG

-154 YITESQYDYL
+154 TITESQYDYL

-182 TGPLNVPAGTTEMG
+182 TGPLGIPAGTTEMG
-196 GATEKEITNKQYV
+196 GSTEKEITNKAYV
-209 DEGLDRKFDKTGGT
+209 DAGLDRKFDKTGGN
-223 IGGLVSVNGNM
+223 IDGLVSVHGNI
-234 TVSGDV
+234 TSSGDV
-240 TSSGGSFASPQIV
+240 NAGGSFSSPQIV
-253 WNSPDKIPNAKDV
+253 WNSPDKIPNAKDA
-266 TEYFVNKKRN
+266 TEYFINKKRN
-276 NFSAAKETVETL
+276 SFSAAKETVETL

-298 QEPVAADDLA
+298 QEPTVDDDLA

-313 DGSIA
+313 DKAIGSA
-318 SGGGYNVENGSGDGS
+318 GGYNIENGTGDKS
-333 IQQKGSQAVGSHSAA
+333 IQQSGSQAVGGHSAA
-348 FGLGAYAGSEGEVA
+348 LGLGAYAGSDGEVA

-371 AAFAVGAGSSDS
+371 AAFAVGAGSSDT

-395 AVTVGR
+395 AVTIGR
-401 TDKGAGVNFF
+401 TDKGAGVSAF

-431 FAGNVTAYSI
+431 FAGNITASSI

-510 VSDPNNQLQPILTR
+510 VSDPNKQLQPILTR

-551 ILSQTLAST
+551 IVAQTIPST
-560 QKANLWSGRQ
+560 MGGNLWSGRQ
-570 SFNDGFGLPTVGE
+570 TFNDGFGLTPVGE
-583 DNKEILWF
+583 DDKEILWF
-591 SKDLNNKLLMKA
+591 SKDTNSKLLMKA

-620 LSDLDD
+620 LSDLD
-626 KASKTEFENLVKV
+626 
-639 TATDVGKDANGFA
+639 GF
-652 VLCHDG
+652 
-658 VEITGQRK
+658 
-666 SVRLADVREN
+666 
-676 GAVIGRDQTTSAP
+676 
-689 QTNELITKA
+689 ITKA
-698 YADKEYKFKY
+698 YADKEYGKLASGLTNEWASKNTFK
-708 YEDELSFWNDWNSK
+708 
-722 EHTVGEEVAVAW
+722 EEVTLTKEISEGQITPAKINFKTSSYNSDTPSYIGGDGLSIEIGV
-734 KGTSFQDLR
+734 KGNSSQTSFDVYAFYHGGSIKWTDEESNQRLYNLPNKS
-743 FAIGTISRISD
+743 GTI
-754 NKTKVYLIGY
+754 
-764 GERGISTSSITYDHY
+764 
-779 AYARPTLTFSYK
+779 
-791 TISPKEV
+791 
-798 SISGTVLMDSSSN
+798 
-811 QYYGIFSPIAPSLVN
+811 
-826 FGGVASGFRRV
+826 
-837 DDSTNRYCVG
+837 
-847 TFKAGAMYQG
+847 
-857 NAQALTLIFDYDNKE
+857 ALT
-872 VYYPTGGEVYYDAS
+872 
-886 GWQNAI
+886 
-892 KGSDLKK
+892 SDL
-899 AIDSIAEA
+899 SEA

>member
-40 ANEILA
+40 ANDILA

-70 EPADLVVDNAFTG
+70 EPADLVVSNAYTG
-83 YIEFDRTKDLKYLEY
+83 CIEFDRTQDLKYLEY

-105 EFDFPKGLFPNGGDG
+105 EFDFPKGLFPRGGDG
-120 LYLATIRNIQGETL
+120 LYLATIRNIEGDSV

-154 YITESQYDYL
+154 SITESQYDYL

-196 GATEKEITNKQYV
+196 GSTEKEIANKQYV
-209 DEGLDRKFDKTGGT
+209 DAGLDRKFDKTGGT
-223 IGGLVSVNGNM
+223 IGGLVSVQGNLSA
-234 TVSGDV
+234 SGEV
-240 TSSGGSFASPQIV
+240 NAGGSFSSPQIA

-276 NFSAAKETVETL
+276 SFSAAKETVETL

-298 QEPVAADDLA
+298 QEPAVPDDLA

-313 DGSIA
+313 DKAIGS
-318 SGGGYNVENGSGDGS
+318 SGGYNVENGTGYGS
-333 IQQKGSQAVGSHSAA
+333 IQQNGSQAVGSHSAA
-348 FGLGAYAGSEGEVA
+348 LGLGAYAGSEGEVA

-371 AAFAVGAGSSDS
+371 AAFAVGAGSSDA

-395 AVTVGR
+395 AVTIGR
-401 TDKGAGVNFF
+401 TDKGAGVSAF

-431 FAGNVTAYSI
+431 FAGNITASSI
-441 TATTFKS
+441 TATSFKS

-466 NAEAIQSY
+466 NTEAIQSY

-510 VSDPNNQLQPILTR
+510 VSDPNKQLQPILTR
-524 TASAEMDATPFGVI
+524 EKSDSMDSTPFGVI
-538 AWNPFIKAAYNTG
+538 AWNPFTKTAYNSG
-551 ILSQTLAST
+551 VMAQNIPS
-560 QKANLWSGRQ
+560 KMGGNLWSGRQ
-570 SFNDGFGLPTVGE
+570 SFGEGGFGLNPVGE

-591 SKDLNNKLLMKA
+591 SKDMNNKLLMKA

-620 LSDLDD
+620 LSDLD
-626 KASKTEFENLVKV
+626 
-639 TATDVGKDANGFA
+639 GF
-652 VLCHDG
+652 
-658 VEITGQRK
+658 
-666 SVRLADVREN
+666 
-676 GAVIGRDQTTSAP
+676 
-689 QTNELITKA
+689 ITKA
-698 YADKEYKFKY
+698 YADREYKFKY

-722 EHTVGEEVAVAW
+722 EHAVGEEVAVAW

-779 AYARPTLTFSYK
+779 AYARPTLTFSSK

-811 QYYGIFSPIAPSLVN
+811 QYHGIFNPIAPSLVN

-872 VYYPTGGEVYYDAS
+872 VYYPTGGEVYYDTS

-892 KGSDLKK
+892 KGSDLKR

>member
-16 SSYTLRDSGGNEHVS
+16 SSYTLRDSGGNEHTS

-70 EPADLVVDNAFTG
+70 EPADLVVDSAYTG
-83 YIEFDRTKDLKYLEY
+83 YIEFDRTQDLKYLEY

-105 EFDFPKGLFPNGGDG
+105 EFDFPKGLFPRGGDG
-120 LYLATIRNIQGETL
+120 LYLATIRNIEGDSV

-154 YITESQYDYL
+154 SITESQYDYL

-196 GATEKEITNKQYV
+196 GSTEKEIANKAYV
-209 DEGLDRKFDKTGGT
+209 DAGLDRKFDKTGGT
-223 IGGLVSVNGNM
+223 IGGLVSVQGNFSA
-234 TVSGDV
+234 SGDV
-240 TSSGGSFASPQIV
+240 NAGGSFSSPQIV
-253 WNSPDKIPNAKDV
+253 WNSPSKIPNAKDA
-266 TEYFVNKKRN
+266 TEYFINKKRN

-298 QEPVAADDLA
+298 QEPIVSDDLA

-313 DGSIA
+313 DKFIGSA
-318 SGGGYNVENGSGDGS
+318 GGYNMENGSGEDS

-348 FGLGAYAGSEGEVA
+348 LGLGAYAGSDGEVA

-371 AAFAVGAGSSDS
+371 AAFAVGAGSSDA

-395 AVTVGR
+395 AVTIGR
-401 TDKGAGVNFF
+401 TDKGAGVSAF

-431 FAGNVTAYSI
+431 FAGNITASSV

-510 VSDPNNQLQPILTR
+510 VSDPNKQLQPILTR
-524 TASAEMDATPFGVI
+524 EKSDSMDSTPFGLI
-538 AWNPFIKAAYNTG
+538 AWNPFTKTAYNSGKMAQTIPSTTG
-551 ILSQTLAST
+551 G
-560 QKANLWSGRQ
+560 NLWSGRQ
-570 SFNDGFGLPTVGE
+570 SFGEGGFGLNPVGE

-612 AKGGVVAY
+612 AKGGIVAY
-620 LSDLDD
+620 LSDLD
-626 KASKTEFENLVKV
+626 
-639 TATDVGKDANGFA
+639 GF
-652 VLCHDG
+652 
-658 VEITGQRK
+658 
-666 SVRLADVREN
+666 
-676 GAVIGRDQTTSAP
+676 
-689 QTNELITKA
+689 ITKA
-698 YADKEYKFKY
+698 YADKEYEGKFEIINATLTLNT
-708 YEDELSFWNDWNSK
+708 EDEDGTLQLETTPSGEPYLLNINS
-722 EHTVGEEVAVAW
+722 T
-734 KGTSFQDLR
+734 
-743 FAIGTISRISD
+743 
-754 NKTKVYLIGY
+754 Y
-764 GERGISTSSITYDHY
+764 STYH
-779 AYARPTLTFSYK
+779 
-791 TISPKEV
+791 
-798 SISGTVLMDSSSN
+798 VLMAKTSQGS
-811 QYYGIFSPIAPSLVN
+811 YLGITHDGESIILVITAEN
-826 FGGVASGFRRV
+826 SGLYLRYR
-837 DDSTNRYCVG
+837 TNRFLPVFSTETNG
-847 TFKAGAMYQG
+847 KF
-857 NAQALTLIFDYDNKE
+857 LSVVDNT
-872 VYYPTGGEVYYDAS
+872 PTWSEIPES
-886 GWQNAI
+886 G
-892 KGSDLKK
+892 S
-899 AIDSIAEA
+899 
-907 GTSVTIRRW
+907 SVTIRRW

>member
-16 SSYTLRDSGGNEHVS
+16 SSYTLRDSGGNEHTS

-70 EPADLVVDNAFTG
+70 EPADLVVDSAYTG
-83 YIEFDRTKDLKYLEY
+83 YIEFDRTQDLKYLEY

-105 EFDFPKGLFPNGGDG
+105 EFDFPKGLFPKGGDG
-120 LYLATIRNIQGETL
+120 LYLATIRNIEGDSV

-154 YITESQYDYL
+154 SITESQYDYL

-177 AGDTM
+177 AGDAM
-182 TGPLNVPAGTTEMG
+182 TGPLGIPGGTTEMG
-196 GATEKEITNKQYV
+196 GATDKEITNKAYV
-209 DEGLDRKFDKTGGT
+209 DAGLDGKFDKAGGT
-223 IGGLVSVNGNM
+223 IDGLVSVHGNI
-234 TVSGDV
+234 TSSGDV
-240 TSSGGSFASPQIV
+240 NAGWSFSSPQIV
-253 WNSPDKIPNAKDV
+253 WNSPNKIPNAKDV
-266 TEYFVNKKRN
+266 TEYFINKKRN

-298 QEPVAADDLA
+298 QEPTVADDLA

-313 DGSIA
+313 DKAIGS
-318 SGGGYNVENGSGDGS
+318 SGGYNVENGSGDGS
-333 IQQKGSQAVGSHSAA
+333 IQQSGSQAVGGHSAA
-348 FGLGAYAGSEGEVA
+348 LGLGAYAGSEGEVA

-371 AAFAVGAGSSDS
+371 AAFAVGAGSSDA

-395 AVTVGR
+395 AVTIGR
-401 TDKGAGVNFF
+401 TDKGAGVSAF

-420 GQAVFNVKQAT
+420 GQAVFNVNQAT
-431 FAGNVTAYSI
+431 FAGNITASSI

-505 DENGV
+505 DENGG
-510 VSDPNNQLQPILTR
+510 VSDPNKQLQPILTR
-524 TASAEMDATPFGVI
+524 DSDANMSASAFGLI
-538 AWNPFIKAAYNTG
+538 YWNAITKRAENSGIQIQGVPDKLGENWWTG
-551 ILSQTLAST
+551 WQTF
-560 QKANLWSGRQ
+560 SG
-570 SFNDGFGLPTVGE
+570 GFGLGPKSDESPV
-583 DNKEILWF
+583 LWF
-591 SKDLNNKLLMKA
+591 NKDANGKALVKA

-620 LSDLDD
+620 LSDLD
-626 KASKTEFENLVKV
+626 
-639 TATDVGKDANGFA
+639 GF
-652 VLCHDG
+652 
-658 VEITGQRK
+658 
-666 SVRLADVREN
+666 
-676 GAVIGRDQTTSAP
+676 
-689 QTNELITKA
+689 ITKA
-698 YADKEYKFKY
+698 YADREYGKLASGLTNEWASKNVFK
-708 YEDELSFWNDWNSK
+708 
-722 EHTVGEEVAVAW
+722 EEVTLTKEISEGQITPAKIDFKTSSYNSDTPSYVGGDGLSVEIGV
-734 KGTSFQDLR
+734 KGNSSQTSFDVYTFYHGGSIKWTDENSNQRLYSLPNKS
-743 FAIGTISRISD
+743 GTI
-754 NKTKVYLIGY
+754 
-764 GERGISTSSITYDHY
+764 
-779 AYARPTLTFSYK
+779 
-791 TISPKEV
+791 
-798 SISGTVLMDSSSN
+798 
-811 QYYGIFSPIAPSLVN
+811 
-826 FGGVASGFRRV
+826 
-837 DDSTNRYCVG
+837 
-847 TFKAGAMYQG
+847 
-857 NAQALTLIFDYDNKE
+857 ALT
-872 VYYPTGGEVYYDAS
+872 
-886 GWQNAI
+886 
-892 KGSDLKK
+892 SDL
-899 AIDSIAEA
+899 SEA

>member
-10 RLKETV
+10 RLRETV

-70 EPADLVVDNAFTG
+70 EPADLVVDNAYTG
-83 YIEFDRTKDLKYLEY
+83 YIEFDKTQDLKYLEY

-105 EFDFPKGLFPNGGDG
+105 EFDFPKGLFPRGGDG
-120 LYLATIRNIQGETL
+120 LYLATIRNIEGGAV

-154 YITESQYDYL
+154 SITESQYDYL

-177 AGDTM
+177 AGDAM
-182 TGPLNVPAGTTEMG
+182 TGPLGIPAGTTEMG
-196 GATEKEITNKQYV
+196 GSTEKEIANKAYV
-209 DEGLDRKFDKTGGT
+209 DAGLDSKFDKTGGT
-223 IGGLVSVNGNM
+223 IGGLVSVQGNM

-240 TSSGGSFASPQIV
+240 TSSGGSFSSPQIA
-253 WNSPDKIPNAKDV
+253 WNSPDKIPNAKDA

-276 NFSAAKETVETL
+276 NFSSAKETVETL

-298 QEPVAADDLA
+298 QEPTVSDDLA

-313 DGSIA
+313 DKAIGSA
-318 SGGGYNVENGSGDGS
+318 GGYNVENGSGDGS
-333 IQQKGSQAVGSHSAA
+333 IQQSGSQAVGSHSAA
-348 FGLGAYAGSEGEVA
+348 LGLGAYAGSDGEVA

-371 AAFAVGAGSSDS
+371 AVFAVGAGSSDA

-395 AVTVGR
+395 AVTIGR
-401 TDKGAGVNFF
+401 TDKGAGVSAF

-420 GQAVFNVKQAT
+420 GHAVFNVKQAT
-431 FAGNVTAYSI
+431 FAGNITASSV

-466 NAEAIQSY
+466 NTEAIQSY

-510 VSDPNNQLQPILTR
+510 VSDPNKQLQPILTR
-524 TASAEMDATPFGVI
+524 EKSDSMDSTPFGLI
-538 AWNPFIKAAYNTG
+538 AWNPFTKTAYNSGKMAQTIPSTTG
-551 ILSQTLAST
+551 G
-560 QKANLWSGRQ
+560 NLWSGRQ
-570 SFNDGFGLPTVGE
+570 SFGEGGFGLTPVGE
-583 DNKEILWF
+583 ENKEILWF
-591 SKDLNNKLLMKA
+591 SKDMNNKLLMKA
-603 NGQSVQFQD
+603 NGQDVQFQD

-620 LSDLDD
+620 LSDLD
-626 KASKTEFENLVKV
+626 
-639 TATDVGKDANGFA
+639 GF
-652 VLCHDG
+652 
-658 VEITGQRK
+658 
-666 SVRLADVREN
+666 
-676 GAVIGRDQTTSAP
+676 
-689 QTNELITKA
+689 ITKA
-698 YADKEYKFKY
+698 YADKAYVQIDKDNEFKSGT
-708 YEDELSFWNDWNSK
+708 LSFGLNATLQTEAISGG
-722 EHTVGEEVAVAW
+722 TVGSVGSGTITLIPSGNEAEGVISFVSNGSSFSMGFTGMAINTTGDFFVGEDFSALNPAW
-734 KGTSFQDLR
+734 KAVTGLLSPWQFGDLTKGYE
-743 FAIGTISRISD
+743 AIGFVNAKDFEGRANAPSPSR
-754 NKTKVYLIGY
+754 
-764 GERGISTSSITYDHY
+764 
-779 AYARPTLTFSYK
+779 LTFF
-791 TISPKEV
+791 SPLGKV
-798 SISGTVLMDSSSN
+798 SWFDMAGSAQYDYQLPNKSGT
-811 QYYGIFSPIAPSLVN
+811 I
-826 FGGVASGFRRV
+826 
-837 DDSTNRYCVG
+837 
-847 TFKAGAMYQG
+847 
-857 NAQALTLIFDYDNKE
+857 ALT
-872 VYYPTGGEVYYDAS
+872 
-886 GWQNAI
+886 
-892 KGSDLKK
+892 SDL
-899 AIDSIAEA
+899 SEA